1 MDFSIDYEYL
11 NVCRTQSGLTNKA
24 IATSKNLSESTVSRF
39 FHGEVKDPSA
49 ALVAVI
55 CSAIGASVDRAYG
68 IVVTMDEA
76 VTQPAPDL
84 DTAVISMAEK
94 LPAIVDSS
102 GLADQLAEKTA
113 PQITTTIA
121 KETTAQVTSAV
132 KEVMTQAIDVRD
144 LAKEL
149 APLLP
154 KPQPMECESCRTAR
168 LYEASITRQS
178 KLISALL
185 GAVGSMFLLMAILII
200 WLLTK

>member
-49 ALVAVI
+49 ALVAII

-84 DTAVISMAEK
+84 DTAVISVAEK

-113 PQITTTIA
+113 PQITTTVA

-132 KEVMTQAIDVRD
+132 KEVMTQAIDVSE

-154 KPQPMECESCRTAR
+154 KPQPMECDSCRTAR
-168 LYEASITRQS
+168 LYESTIAFHRQA
-178 KLISALL
+178 I
-185 GAVGSMFLLMAILII
+185 AILGGGLG
-200 WLLTK
+200 LLVLILVVMLFFGK

>member
-39 FHGEVKDPSA
+39 FHGEIKDPSA
-49 ALVAVI
+49 GLVAVI

-68 IVVTMDEA
+68 IVITMDEA

-113 PQITTTIA
+113 PQITTTVA

-132 KEVMTQAIDVRD
+132 KEVITQVIDVSD

-168 LYEASITRQS
+168 LYESTIAFHRQA
-178 KLISALL
+178 I
-185 GAVGSMFLLMAILII
+185 AILGGGLG
-200 WLLTK
+200 LLVLILVVMLFFGK

>member
-84 DTAVISMAEK
+84 DTAVISVAEK

-113 PQITTTIA
+113 PQITTTVA

-132 KEVMTQAIDVRD
+132 KEVMTQAIDVSD

-168 LYEASITRQS
+168 LYESTIAFHRQAIAVLGGGLGLLV
-178 KLISALL
+178 LILVAAL
-185 GAVGSMFLLMAILII
+185 FLR
-200 WLLTK
+200 

>member
-55 CSAIGASVDRAYG
+55 CSAIGASVDRTYR

-84 DTAVISMAEK
+84 DTAVISVAEK

-113 PQITTTIA
+113 PQITTTVA

-132 KEVMTQAIDVRD
+132 KEVMTQAIDVSE

-154 KPQPMECESCRTAR
+154 KPQPMECDSCRTAR
-168 LYEASITRQS
+168 LYESTIAFHRQA
-178 KLISALL
+178 I
-185 GAVGSMFLLMAILII
+185 AILGGGLG
-200 WLLTK
+200 LLVLILVVMLFFGK

>member
-1 MDFSIDYEYL
+1 MVFSIDYEYL
-11 NVCRTQSGLTNKA
+11 RVCRTQSGLNNKA

-39 FHGEVKDPSA
+39 FHGEIKDPSA

-68 IVVTMDEA
+68 IVVTIDEA

-84 DTAVISMAEK
+84 DATVISVADK

-113 PQITTTIA
+113 PQITTTVA
-121 KETTAQVTSAV
+121 KETTAQVASTV
-132 KEVMTQAIDVRD
+132 KEVMSQAIDVRD

-154 KPQPMECESCRTAR
+154 KPQPVECDSCRTAR
-168 LYEASITRQS
+168 LYEATILRQS
-178 KLISALL
+178 KLISVLFGASGGMVLFMVGLL
-185 GAVGSMFLLMAILII
+185 I
-200 WLLTK
+200 WLLGK

>member
-11 NVCRTQSGLTNKA
+11 RVCRAQSGLTNKA

-68 IVVTMDEA
+68 IVVTIDEA

-84 DTAVISMAEK
+84 DAAVISVAEK
-94 LPAIVDSS
+94 LPAIVGSS

-113 PQITTTIA
+113 PQITDTVA

-132 KEVMTQAIDVRD
+132 KEVMSQAIDVSD

-154 KPQPMECESCRTAR
+154 APQAMECDSCRTAR
-168 LYEASITRQS
+168 LYESTIAFHRQAIAVLGGS
-178 KLISALL
+178 LGLLVLI
-185 GAVGSMFLLMAILII
+185 MATMLFFR
-200 WLLTK
+200 

>member
-11 NVCRTQSGLTNKA
+11 RVCRAQSGLTNKA

-68 IVVTMDEA
+68 IVVTIDEA

-84 DTAVISMAEK
+84 DAAVISVAEK
-94 LPAIVDSS
+94 LPAIVGSS

-113 PQITTTIA
+113 PQITDTVA

-132 KEVMTQAIDVRD
+132 KEVMTQAIDVSD

-154 KPQPMECESCRTAR
+154 KPQPMECDSCRTAR
-168 LYEASITRQS
+168 LYESTIAFHRQA
-178 KLISALL
+178 I
-185 GAVGSMFLLMAILII
+185 AILGGGLG
-200 WLLTK
+200 LLVLIMAAMLFFR